1 MDKKIEVYTSES
13 CHFCKDLKDFL
24 MEKGIEYTEYE
35 VSGDMEKQTELKER
49 SGQLGVPVVFVDGSE
64 MIVGFNR
71 AKLIEV
77 LGIEE

>member
-49 SGQLGVPVVFVDGSE
+49 SGQLGVPVVFIDGSE

>member
-24 MEKGIEYTEYE
+24 KEKGIEYTEYE